1 MSKLVP
7 VLLLAVLPFLVGA
20 EGEEAKP
27 LWATREAPADS
38 QAGKVRA
45 SSFAALVERA
55 RPAVVAI
62 HTITEEETAGAAWLP
77 GTFDP
82 WRVFPDA
89 PYRQEGVGSGFIIRE
104 DGYIVTNYHVVE
116 NAAAVK
122 VHVEGLSEVL
132 SAKVVGSDPR
142 SDLALLKVKPRRKLP
157 VLPLGNSARLP
168 VGAWVVAIGNPF
180 GLALVATKGIVSGK
194 GRTLG
199 DLPRFRPGYY
209 DFIQTDAAIDRGNSG
224 GPLLNLDGEVV
235 GINTA
240 INSRARGISFAVP
253 VDLAKAVLPQLL
265 QHGRVIRTYLGI
277 SIDGVTW
284 ELAESFGMKIP
295 EGVLITR
302 VIKATPAERAGLKKG
317 DIILKFAGLKVRG
330 PGDMSWRAATATA
343 GQPVELEIWR
353 EKKLRTLRITP
364 VVRTPKKPAKPEPK
378 KPEKQPPAA
387 RTADQ
392 PPRLGL
398 FVVDLDPKIAEH
410 GGFEKGTQGV
420 VVVGVEAD
428 AAIFGIRVGDVIASV
443 NDRDIKSK
451 EEFEKAVK
459 EVEKDQIIRFYI
471 LRQKGAMFVAI
482 PKRWD

>member
-1 MSKLVP
+1 MSKPVP
-7 VLLLAVLPFLVGA
+7 VLLLAALPFLFGA
-20 EGEEAKP
+20 EGEETQP
-27 LWATREAPADS
+27 LWTTREAPADA
-38 QAGKVRA
+38 QGGKVRA

-62 HTITEEETAGAAWLP
+62 HTITEEETTGAAWLP

-82 WRVFPDA
+82 WRLFPDA

-104 DGYIVTNYHVVE
+104 DGYVVTNYHVVE
-116 NAAAVK
+116 NAVAVK

-132 SAKVVGSDPR
+132 SARVVGSDPR
-142 SDLALLKVKPRRKLP
+142 SDLALLKVKPRRRLP
-157 VLPLGNSARLP
+157 VLPLGDSAKLP

-180 GLALVATKGIVSGK
+180 GLAHVATKGIVSGK

-209 DFIQTDAAIDRGNSG
+209 DFIQTDAAIDQGNSG

-265 QHGRVIRTYLGI
+265 QHGQVIRTYLGI

-302 VIKATPAERAGLKKG
+302 VIPDTPAGRAGLKKG

-330 PGDMSWRAATATA
+330 PGDMSWRAATAAA
-343 GQPVELEIWR
+343 GQPVEMEVWR
-353 EKKLRTLRITP
+353 DKQLKVMSITP
-364 VVRTPKKPAKPEPK
+364 EVR
-378 KPEKQPPAA
+378 KPEKKEK
-387 RTADQ
+387 TAKRVQELLD

-410 GGFEKGTQGV
+410 GGFEKGTRGV

-443 NDRDIKSK
+443 NGRDVKSK
-451 EEFEKAVK
+451 AEFGKAVK
-459 EVEKDQIIRFYI
+459 EVEKDEIIRFYI
-471 LRQKGAMFVAI
+471 LRQKGALFVAI

>member
-1 MSKLVP
+1 MSKPLLI
-7 VLLLAVLPFLVGA
+7 VLLAALPFLCGA
-20 EGEEAKP
+20 EPEEAGP
-27 LWATREAPADS
+27 LWTTREAPAS
-38 QAGKVRA
+38 TPAGSVRA

-62 HTITEEETAGAAWLP
+62 HTIAEEEGESTPWLP

-82 WRVFPDA
+82 WRLFPDA
-89 PYRQEGVGSGFIIRE
+89 PRRQEGVGSGFIIRA
-104 DGYIVTNYHVVE
+104 DGYVVTNYHVVE
-116 NAAAVK
+116 NAVAVK

-132 SAKVVGSDPR
+132 TAQVIGSDPR
-142 SDLALLKVKPRRKLP
+142 SDLALLKVASRRRLP
-157 VLPLGNSARLP
+157 VLPLGDSERLP

-180 GLALVATKGIVSGK
+180 GLAHVATKGIISGK

-209 DFIQTDAAIDRGNSG
+209 DFIQTDAAIDQGNSG
-224 GPLLNLDGEVV
+224 GPLLNLDGEVI

-265 QHGRVIRTYLGI
+265 RHGRVIRTYLGI

-284 ELAESFGMKIP
+284 ELAESFGMEIP

-302 VIKATPAERAGLKKG
+302 VIKGTPAERAGLEKG

-330 PGDMSWRAATATA
+330 PGDMSWRAATASA

-353 EKKLRTLRITP
+353 DRKLQTLSITP
-364 VVRTPKKPAKPEPK
+364 VVRKSEKKKTTKQAKPALE
-378 KPEKQPPAA
+378 
-387 RTADQ
+387 T
-392 PPRLGL
+392 PRLGL
-398 FVVDLDPKIAEH
+398 FVVDLDPQTAEH
-410 GGFEKGTQGV
+410 GGFEKGTRGV

-443 NDRDIKSK
+443 NDRDIKNK
-451 EEFEKAVK
+451 AEFEKAVE

-471 LRQKGAMFVAI
+471 LRQKGALFVAI

>member
-1 MSKLVP
+1 MSKPVL
-7 VLLLAVLPFLVGA
+7 VLLLAALPFLFAA
-20 EGEEAKP
+20 EAEEAQP
-27 LWATREAPADS
+27 LWTTLETPAG
-38 QAGKVRA
+38 ARGGKVQA
-45 SSFAALVERA
+45 SSFASLVERA

-62 HTITEEETAGAAWLP
+62 HTVTEEETTGTAWLP

-82 WRVFPDA
+82 WRLFPDA
-89 PYRQEGVGSGFIIRE
+89 PYRQEGVGSGFVIRA
-104 DGYIVTNYHVVE
+104 DGYVVTNYHVVE
-116 NAAAVK
+116 NAVAVK
-122 VHVEGLSEVL
+122 VHVEGVSEVL
-132 SAKVVGSDPR
+132 SARVVGSDPR
-142 SDLALLKVKPRRKLP
+142 SDLALLKVKPRRQLP
-157 VLPLGNSARLP
+157 VLPLGDSARLP

-180 GLALVATKGIVSGK
+180 GLAHVATKGIVSGK

-302 VIKATPAERAGLKKG
+302 VIPDTPAERAGLEKG

-343 GQPVELEIWR
+343 GQTVELEIWR
-353 EKKLRTLRITP
+353 EKKLQVMSITP
-364 VVRTPKKPAKPEPK
+364 EVRKSEK
-378 KPEKQPPAA
+378 EKQAA
-387 RTADQ
+387 RPARETLES
-392 PPRLGL
+392 PRLGL
-398 FVVDLDPKIAEH
+398 FVVDLDPQIAEH
-410 GGFEKGTQGV
+410 GGFEKGTRGV

-443 NDRDIKSK
+443 NGRDIQSK
-451 EEFEKAVK
+451 AEFEKAVL
-459 EVEKDQIIRFYI
+459 EAERDEIIRFYI
-471 LRQKGAMFVAI
+471 LRQKGALFVAI

>member
-7 VLLLAVLPFLVGA
+7 VLLLAALPFLFGA
-20 EGEEAKP
+20 EGEEAQP
-27 LWATREAPADS
+27 LWTTREAPADS
-38 QAGKVRA
+38 PAGKVRA

-55 RPAVVAI
+55 HPAVVAI
-62 HTITEEETAGAAWLP
+62 HTIAEEESEGAPWFP

-82 WRVFPDA
+82 WRLFPDA
-89 PYRQEGVGSGFIIRE
+89 PRRQEGVGSGFIIRA
-104 DGYIVTNYHVVE
+104 DGYVVTNHHVVE
-116 NAAAVK
+116 NAVAVK

-132 SAKVVGSDPR
+132 TARVIGSDPR
-142 SDLALLKVKPRRKLP
+142 SDLALLKVAPRRRLP
-157 VLPLGNSARLP
+157 VLPLGNSERLP

-180 GLALVATKGIVSGK
+180 GLAHVATKGIVSGK

-209 DFIQTDAAIDRGNSG
+209 DFIQTDAAIDQGNSG

-265 QHGRVIRTYLGI
+265 QNGRVIRTYLGI

-284 ELAESFGMKIP
+284 ELAESFGMDIP

-302 VIKATPAERAGLKKG
+302 VIKGTPAERAGLEKG

-330 PGDMSWRAATATA
+330 PGDMSWRAATANA
-343 GQPVELEIWR
+343 GQSVELEIWR
-353 EKKLRTLRITP
+353 DRKLQTLSITPMVRKSEKK
-364 VVRTPKKPAKPEPK
+364 KKIAKRAKEML
-378 KPEKQPPAA
+378 A
-387 RTADQ
+387 

-398 FVVDLDPKIAEH
+398 FVVDLDPQTAEH
-410 GGFEKGTQGV
+410 GGFEKGTRGV

-443 NDRDIKSK
+443 NDRDIKNK
-451 EEFEKAVK
+451 QEFEKAVG
-459 EVEKDQIIRFYI
+459 EVKKDQIIRFYV
-471 LRQKGAMFVAI
+471 LRQKGALFVAI